1 MRIKRD
7 RARQPRVRREPEFPP
22 APWQEFIEIKPKL

>member
-1 MRIKRD
+1 MRIKPKRT
-7 RARQPRVRREPEFPP
+7 RPQTRREPEFPP

>member
-1 MRIKRD
+1 MRIKQKRN
-7 RARQPRVRREPEFPP
+7 QTRREPLFPP

>member
-1 MRIKRD
+1 MRIKPKKHT
-7 RARQPRVRREPEFPP
+7 RARREPQFPP